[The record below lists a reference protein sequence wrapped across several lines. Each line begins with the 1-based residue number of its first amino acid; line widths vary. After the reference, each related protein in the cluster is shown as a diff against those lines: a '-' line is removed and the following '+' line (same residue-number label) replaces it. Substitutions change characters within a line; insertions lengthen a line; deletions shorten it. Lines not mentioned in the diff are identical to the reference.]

1 MTTATPH
8 PTCKEATKMRIRS
21 LKILLVGVI
30 LAIAGCTKPPAMSES
45 LICTGDEIR
54 GTGDIREGTSSPETY
69 SLVISGTDAKTS
81 ITLAR
86 HGVFFGGI
94 VRDIFDNE
102 DGQKMVTVM
111 DSSIIFIKTTEVDD
125 ARDTFTAELL
135 RGTGLM
141 SMDVKSESRLDAN
154 SPWTVT
160 ERRVFNGV
168 CRPVAPPVLSNGQ
181 TG

>member
-1 MTTATPH
+1 
-8 PTCKEATKMRIRS
+8 MRIFS
-21 LKILLVGVI
+21 VKMLLVGVA
-30 LAIAGCTKPPAMSES
+30 LAISGCTKPPAMSES

-54 GTGDIREGTSSPETY
+54 GKENILEGTSAPETY
-69 SLVISGTDAKTS
+69 SLIISGSGAKTA

-94 VRDIFDNE
+94 VRDIFENE

-111 DSSIIFIKTTEVDD
+111 DSSIIFIKTTEVPD
-125 ARDTFTAELL
+125 ARDTFTPEIL
-135 RGTGLM
+135 RGTGLI
-141 SMDVKSESRLDAN
+141 SIDVKSESRLDAD

-168 CRPVAPPVLSNGQ
+168 CRPVAHPVLS
-181 TG
+181 